1 MSKVNLNKIS
11 VKQQGGAS
19 MMQPIQEQVDPAIQQ
34 ISQFFANSMEQG
46 GKPEEIVMSLMQQE
60 VDQNTIAQALMMVGY
75 QQDDITVL
83 FDSVQ
88 KMSQPKPASINQ
100 VNSNPQELARNEEIA
115 SQQKGPVAVDPIE
128 MAKSGIEIKP
138 ENRGKFTRWAKKRGM
153 TVSEAAKMVMANKDA
168 YPPSVVKMANFAKNA
183 AGWKKEEGGEFEP
196 HMMYDTKTGKAYKA
210 NEPADHEKYKKLG
223 YLHKDE
229 LKKAKGGSVSWNWKG
244 KSYSGTLIPSMEN
257 ENNRYARTENG
268 KIKTLP
274 KGQEGIEKKN
284 EGILSNQTYFNPN
297 AFKTGNNFSFGK
309 AANVLSEGL
318 NNMFS
323 REDND
328 GDGVKDG
335 SFMDWAGKAKRN
347 KAEKLAN
354 TTYEIGPIDM
364 SQENTDAILA
374 FKNQYDIENPEKD
387 ALGNIISENLEINEQ
402 PLDAFSTW
410 LNQNASNLSGK
421 ALETFNAL
429 KNKISSKRVI
439 DNTGDE
445 SVITVQKYGSE
456 LPKAQY
462 GFDPYNDDLGEFMKN
477 AGQTNYMEDIMS
489 ITPVGTRKMDVDIN
503 TEPVQRSAEDL
514 FGDINM
520 PEITANT
527 GGLEGFLDRSKN
539 SVVATAFGDISD
551 FAVKGADVLNDFFE
565 DKNIMDAKDEM
576 RGRLVADN
584 IYGTKTDAFNKRGTF
599 DINSGLMGS
608 EADRTTGLYF
618 SKGGGTDNEGF
629 RKLPVAVQNQIL
641 AGMRTGGEESYLAN
655 RDRVI
660 KAAIAEQD
668 KAKEGGEAAYL
679 ANRDRV
685 IKAAIANKK
694 DMGGETINVDT
705 AMLAKLIAAGADIEI
720 L

>member
-445 SVITVQKYGSE
+445 PVITVQKYGSE

-462 GFDPYNDDLGEFMKN
+462 GFDPYNDDLGEFMQN

-489 ITPVGTRKMDVDIN
+489 ITPVGTREMDVDIN
-503 TEPVQRSAEDL
+503 TEPVQRSAADL

-629 RKLPVAVQNQIL
+629 RKLPIAVQNQIL

>member
-19 MMQPIQEQVDPAIQQ
+19 MMQPIQEQVDPAIQE

-75 QQDDITVL
+75 EQDDITVL

-100 VNSNPQELARNEEIA
+100 VNSNTQELGRNEEIA

-354 TTYEIGPIDM
+354 TTYEIGPLDM
-364 SQENTDAILA
+364 SQENIDAASA
-374 FKNQYDIENPEKD
+374 FKTQYDIENPEKD

-489 ITPVGTRKMDVDIN
+489 ITPVGTREMDVDIN